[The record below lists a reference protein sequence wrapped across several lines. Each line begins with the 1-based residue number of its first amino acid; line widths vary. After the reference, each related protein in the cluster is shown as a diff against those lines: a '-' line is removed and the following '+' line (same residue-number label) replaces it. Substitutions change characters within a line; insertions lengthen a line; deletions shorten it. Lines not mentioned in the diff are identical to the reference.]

1 MKTVWFYV
9 ELILNNLVW
18 TLINLFLICPTS
30 ENVIINN
37 RVLVM

>member
-18 TLINLFLICPTS
+18 ILINLFLICPTS

-37 RVLVM
+37 IVLVM